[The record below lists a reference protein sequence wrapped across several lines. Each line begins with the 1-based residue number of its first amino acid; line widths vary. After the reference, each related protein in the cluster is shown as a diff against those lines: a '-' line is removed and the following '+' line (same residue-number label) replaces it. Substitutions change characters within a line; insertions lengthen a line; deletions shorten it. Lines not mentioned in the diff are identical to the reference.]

1 MASGSA
7 QGSRTAYKS
16 RPSNQLYATET
27 PDCSAPTD
35 RKDQRALA
43 KTAVDEVEVGFHLE
57 QDQEDQEHRF
67 WATTGDRTVFWAAS
81 DVTDKITPGLY
92 KTIDAPKIGPA
103 LLKMIISTDDLI
115 LIDSVV
121 KTEVFGEIT
130 YFWSD
135 EVKKKFKERG
145 FLYKRGILMYGD
157 PGSGK
162 TACIQ
167 LLIKEIIKSGG
178 VALYGDS
185 PTIMSQCLQMV
196 RRIEPDLPVV
206 VIMEDFEILTE
217 RGHAENEWLA
227 MLDGESQV
235 DNVVFLG
242 TTNYVEK
249 LDKRFTD
256 RPSRFD
262 VVVSVPPPSAFIR
275 AKFLHHK
282 EPDLSF
288 DEVQHWVSLT
298 AGFSIAHLKE
308 LIISVRILGKS
319 LESQVSRLRK
329 MMERKFSNQE
339 FEGNAKGEKRGSVGF
354 RTSRDDDDYVSDE
367 KIEWGKFRESHW
379 GENSRG

>member
-1 MASGSA
+1 MELAKSGKSYGRVPTN
-7 QGSRTAYKS
+7 QG
-16 RPSNQLYATET
+16 YATET
-27 PDCSAPTD
+27 SDRPVSD

-43 KTAVDEVEVGFHLE
+43 TAIVDEVEVGYHLE
-57 QDQEDQEHRF
+57 DDQETRENRF

-81 DVTDKITPGLY
+81 DVSEKIIPGLY
-92 KTIDAPKIGPA
+92 KCIDAPKIGPA

-121 KTEVFGEIT
+121 KEEVFSEIT
-130 YFWSD
+130 YFWSP
-135 EVKKKFKERG
+135 EVKAKFKERG

-167 LLIKEIIKSGG
+167 LLIKEIIKHGG
-178 VALYGDS
+178 VALYGDH
-185 PTIMSQCLQMV
+185 PGIMSQCLQMV

-262 VVVSVPPPSAFIR
+262 VVVSVPPPSAEIR
-275 AKFLHHK
+275 ATFLHHK
-282 EPDLSF
+282 EPNMTLE
-288 DEVQHWVSLT
+288 EVQHWVSQT

-308 LIISVRILGKS
+308 LVISVRILGKP
-319 LESQVSRLRK
+319 LDEQVKRLRK
-329 MMERKFSNQE
+329 MKERKFSNQE
-339 FEGNAKGEKRGSVGF
+339 FEGNSKGEKRGSVGF
-354 RTSRDDDDYVSDE
+354 RTSRDDSDYVSDE
-367 KIEWGKFRESHW
+367 KIDWDEFRKTRW
-379 GENSRG
+379 V

>member
-1 MASGSA
+1 MNLASGSRK
-7 QGSRTAYKS
+7 GSKS
-16 RPSNQLYATET
+16 FNQLYATET
-27 PDCSAPTD
+27 SDQGAPATD
-35 RKDQRALA
+35 RDKKDQRALA
-43 KTAVDEVEVGFHLE
+43 TTAVNEVDVGFHLDD
-57 QDQEDQEHRF
+57 DQENRENRF

-81 DVTDKITPGLY
+81 DVVENIIPGLY

-121 KTEVFGEIT
+121 KEEVFSEIM

-135 EVKKKFKERG
+135 EVRQKFKERG

-167 LLIKEIIKSGG
+167 LLIKEIIKHGG
-178 VALYGDS
+178 IALYGDR
-185 PTIMSQCLQMV
+185 PDIMSQCLQMV
-196 RRIEPDLPVV
+196 RRIEPNVPVV

-262 VVVSVPPPSAFIR
+262 VVVSVPPPSAEIR
-275 AKFLHHK
+275 ATFLHHK
-282 EPDLSF
+282 EPSMPF
-288 DEVQHWVSLT
+288 EEVQHWVTLT

-308 LIISVRILGKS
+308 LVISVRILGKP
-319 LESQVSRLRK
+319 LDEQVKRLRK
-329 MMERKFSNQE
+329 MMERGFTNKE
-339 FEGNAKGEKRGSVGF
+339 FEGTAKGEKRTSVGF
-354 RTSRDDDDYVSDE
+354 RTTRDDSEYISDE
-367 KIEWGKFRESHW
+367 KIDWDAFKK
-379 GENSRG
+379 SRWV